1 MRWCACSACA
11 VVHDEHAAVATTKS
25 LPHHEAQPVLE
36 NLRAHVRSLA
46 QCEHNA
52 RARRDVAHDSAE
64 RQPRP
69 PRHWRS
75 IPHELDFVINFSK
88 GIEDVPGTRPVARVE
103 PDGCVVPQHLVG
115 ASIVERALER
125 QKEELCLLWR

>member
-11 VVHDEHAAVATTKS
+11 VVHEEHAAVATTKS

-69 PRHWRS
+69 PRQESQLEQHGTVRRAEPPIKWNGARRRKWAPPD
-75 IPHELDFVINFSK
+75 IQENHEQF
-88 GIEDVPGTRPVARVE
+88 RVE
-103 PDGCVVPQHLVG
+103 SKSQLQRAEAAHLL
-115 ASIVERALER
+115 S
-125 QKEELCLLWR
+125 Q